1 MLKKVLM
8 VVSIVLALMCAACV
22 GVCVFNLFTA
32 GNPIDL
38 PIGLIAAFSLFTC
51 GFLHFAFLAHAEIVV
66 ELYEEAEADE
76 EDEDSIEIIFTPEKQ
91 TEGAKRRFPS
101 GVFLDVLRLK
111 KSVDN
116 IILL

>member
-32 GNPIDL
+32 GNPIDF
-38 PIGLIAAFSLFTC
+38 PIGLIAAFSLFAC

-66 ELYEEAEADE
+66 ELYEEAEEAEADE
-76 EDEDSIEIIFTPEKQ
+76 EDEGSIEIIFTPEK
-91 TEGAKRRFPS
+91 
-101 GVFLDVLRLK
+101 
-111 KSVDN
+111 
-116 IILL
+116 